1 MPTLVERLASL
12 CILDAT
18 DNEIRDD
25 GLPMSLSRLPHLRAI
40 GLKKNCLTTVPRMLG
55 YVNSLQEIFLE
66 ENANLEVCLGQVY
79 WKHQI
84 LSNILGSGGVH
95 SEPPG
100 QAQITQKK
108 GGYAS
113 STS

>member
-1 MPTLVERLASL
+1 MVERLASL

-18 DNEIRDD
+18 DNKIRDD

-66 ENANLEVCLGQVY
+66 ENANLEVCLNQVFSM
-79 WKHQI
+79 HQKLLPLLLTALHFLSVLRLI
-84 LSNILGSGGVH
+84 L
-95 SEPPG
+95 
-100 QAQITQKK
+100 
-108 GGYAS
+108 
-113 STS
+113 